1 MHRRFTIMQ
10 AHLPSRRAMV
20 FAAALAPLIL
30 NFGFAR
36 AAEQVEIENFDA
48 HGVSLGKSRVAK
60 IIKAEQDWRRMLSPE
75 SFEVTRHAGT
85 ETAFTGAYW
94 NLHDDGLFRC
104 VCCNTALFDSR
115 SKFDS
120 GTGWPSFN
128 KPISALNVVEKRDNS
143 WMMERTAVACKRCDA
158 HLGHVFDDG
167 PPPTGLR
174 YCMNSA
180 SLVFV
185 ARASGRA

>member
-1 MHRRFTIMQ
+1 MQ